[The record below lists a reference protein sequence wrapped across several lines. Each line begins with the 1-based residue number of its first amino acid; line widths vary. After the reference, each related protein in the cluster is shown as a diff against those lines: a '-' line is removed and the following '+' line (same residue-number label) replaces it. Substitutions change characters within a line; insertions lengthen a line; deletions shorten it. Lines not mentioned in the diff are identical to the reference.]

1 MCVWVGINKSTAD
14 LHTHTHTCIHYLTW
28 KQEWEQVREWVCGR
42 VQGTRQSVMSCAIG
56 SVYNCNILVNKRVQ
70 ETHTLSTTDAEA
82 RIFLLPSP
90 RPWHL
95 QRLHPFRSCHAHSAG
110 GLWFINAFWA
120 PAYYNLGMRS
130 NLGGLY
136 HITMLLPTYGFAR
149 GWTRAIKR
157 SAHVAHIT
165 S

>member
-1 MCVWVGINKSTAD
+1 MHTLFDLETRVGTG
-14 LHTHTHTCIHYLTW
+14 
-28 KQEWEQVREWVCGR
+28 ERVRAWVCGR

-70 ETHTLSTTDAEA
+70 ETHTLSTTDAES

-110 GLWFINAFWA
+110 GLWFINASWA

-130 NLGGLY
+130 NLSGLY
-136 HITMLLPTYGFAR
+136 HITMLLPTYDFAS